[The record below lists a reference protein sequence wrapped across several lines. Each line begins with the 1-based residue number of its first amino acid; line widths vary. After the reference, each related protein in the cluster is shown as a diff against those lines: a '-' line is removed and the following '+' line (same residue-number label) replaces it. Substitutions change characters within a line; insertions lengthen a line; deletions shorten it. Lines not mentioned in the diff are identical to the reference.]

1 MNFKNFFMKDIQQF
15 NESKKK
21 INEAFNTEKKL
32 PEQVFRQS
40 FKNFKFEEFDWA
52 MDLEFWNTL
61 KKLALQ
67 TKDDFVLVAV
77 LDPNPIEYFYKEF
90 KYYNWI
96 RLPIDLSVDEY
107 YEILEY
113 GPEESPAD
121 AILYNSYTVVWL
133 SPSMRWAIWAER
145 EYGIC
150 IVGFNDKD
158 HLNNLVPLL
167 TSWRSIDE
175 TVLSWI
181 EANFENEEIFQKFI
195 ESLYLN
201 YL

>member
-1 MNFKNFFMKDIQQF
+1 MNVKNFFMKDIQQF
-15 NESKKK
+15 NESKKM
-21 INEAFNTEKKL
+21 INAAFNTENEL
-32 PEQVFRQS
+32 PEQVFSQS
-40 FKNFKFEEFDWA
+40 FKDFKFEEFDWA
-52 MDLEFWNTL
+52 MDFEFWNTL
-61 KKLALQ
+61 KQLAFQ
-67 TKDDFVLVAV
+67 TKDDFILVAV

-96 RLPIDLSVDEY
+96 SLPIDLSVDEY

-121 AILYNSYTVVWL
+121 AILYNSRIVVWL
-133 SPSMRWAIWAER
+133 SPSMKWAIWAER

-150 IVGFNDKD
+150 IVGFSDKD
-158 HLNNLVPLL
+158 HLNNLLPLL

-181 EANFENEEIFQKFI
+181 EANFKNEELFQKFI
-195 ESLYLN
+195 KSLYLN

>member
-1 MNFKNFFMKDIQQF
+1 MKDIQQF
-15 NESKKK
+15 NESKKM
-21 INEAFNTEKKL
+21 INAAFNTENEL
-32 PEQVFRQS
+32 PEQVFSQS

-52 MDLEFWNTL
+52 MDFEFWNTL
-61 KKLALQ
+61 KQLAFQ
-67 TKDDFVLVAV
+67 TKDDFILVAV

-96 RLPIDLSVDEY
+96 SLPIDLSVDEY

-121 AILYNSYTVVWL
+121 AILYNSRIVVWL
-133 SPSMRWAIWAER
+133 SPSMTWAIWAER

-150 IVGFNDKD
+150 IVGFSDKD
-158 HLNNLVPLL
+158 HLNNFFPLL

-181 EANFENEEIFQKFI
+181 EANFKNEELFQKFI
-195 ESLYLN
+195 KSLHLN